1 MTFSKKEKNILSGSI
16 LGERVVKMLCLL
28 CAPGG
33 LPIRTS
39 ASITLASLPWLV
51 VANVRQWQNSRWEER
66 KRSRY
71 LSPSP
76 YLQPQL
82 LSDSPSPSHGHT
94 FAGFQLP
101 WGLAVGSRRLRPHLY
116 LPSNLTPGPHL
127 SSSCCQLKLYFFC
140 RFLPL
145 WDFFFVPAQGYVSS

>member
-1 MTFSKKEKNILSGSI
+1 MGGEGSEDALPALCPRRFTYTHLSLYHS
-16 LGERVVKMLCLL
+16 
-28 CAPGG
+28 G
-33 LPIRTS
+33 LP
-39 ASITLASLPWLV
+39 ALV
-51 VANVRQWQNSRWEER
+51 GCGQCKAVAEQQVGGEKEVMVFT
-66 KRSRY
+66 
-71 LSPSP
+71 PSP

-82 LSDSPSPSHGHT
+82 QSDSPSPSHGHT

-145 WDFFFVPAQGYVSS
+145 LDFFFLFQPKGMCPLSSAC